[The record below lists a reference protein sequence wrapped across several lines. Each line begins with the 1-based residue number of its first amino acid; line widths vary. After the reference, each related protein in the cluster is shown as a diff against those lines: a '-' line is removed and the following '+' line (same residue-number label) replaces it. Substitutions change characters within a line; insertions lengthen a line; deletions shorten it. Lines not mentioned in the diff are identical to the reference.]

1 MSEEGTQE
9 LDEDDGGG
17 DAKCA
22 ETFFSVSLSARL
34 DDRRDDGV
42 LVFRLK
48 LLNVRSRNF
57 NERMDGSLS
66 WPSAGL
72 EVEEGEMLWVSRISV

>member
-9 LDEDDGGG
+9 LDDDDGGG
-17 DAKCA
+17 DAKRA

-42 LVFRLK
+42 LIFRLK
-48 LLNVRSRNF
+48 VFIARPRNF
-57 NERMDGSLS
+57 IERMDGSLS
-66 WPSAGL
+66 
-72 EVEEGEMLWVSRISV
+72 